1 MDPPAWDMKK
11 TLPNQIKEKPLEEI
25 QEPCYNTGVQQ
36 KFVWCAFIQIG
47 YLTWRLYR
55 LFPPYPPAMGLLR
68 MQQPLF
74 TV

>member
-36 KFVWCAFIQIG
+36 KFVWCAFFAH
-47 YLTWRLYR
+47 
-55 LFPPYPPAMGLLR
+55 LFKLGI
-68 MQQPLF
+68 
-74 TV
+74 